1 MKTPPGGRLHPAP
14 RVLCKEIDGEAVL
27 LDLET
32 ENYFGLNETA
42 ARFWS
47 LATVSGTIGEAFET
61 MLTEYDVP
69 REVLERDLDAIVLR
83 WVELGLA
90 RIEHG

>member
-1 MKTPPGGRLHPAP
+1 MKTPLDGRLRPEP

-32 ENYFGLNETA
+32 EGYFGLNETA

-47 LATVSGTIGEAFET
+47 LATAAGTIGDALET
-61 MLTEYDVP
+61 MLGEYDVP
-69 REVLERDLDAIVLR
+69 REVLERDLDAIVAR
-83 WVELGLA
+83 WIELGLA
-90 RIEHG
+90 RVERG